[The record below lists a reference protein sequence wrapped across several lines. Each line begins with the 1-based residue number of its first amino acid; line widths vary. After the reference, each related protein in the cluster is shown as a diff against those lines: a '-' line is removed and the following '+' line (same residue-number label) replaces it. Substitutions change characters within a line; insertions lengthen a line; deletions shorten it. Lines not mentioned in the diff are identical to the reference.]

1 MNFIFAEDDGSDSRF
16 AGKGNSFSWT
26 QPNGTTVALK
36 NMSTS
41 DGSANTN
48 DYGLN
53 VDLSVDVAR
62 TAVRNEAG
70 DLVKLENGDY
80 VEFADGDTVAENGP
94 LGFAVFGRVH
104 FKQLNIDGLTLAA
117 TPTSAPQ
124 TVINSIVIQN
134 ADIQAN
140 LTATPI
146 R

>member
-1 MNFIFAEDDGSDSRF
+1 MKDDGTDPRY

-26 QPNGTTVALK
+26 QPNGTTLAL
-36 NMSTS
+36 NNFSTN
-41 DGSANTN
+41 DGTGNPNQN
-48 DYGLN
+48 DYGFN
-53 VDLSVDVAR
+53 VDLAIDVAETVVLDDLGNEVL
-62 TAVRNEAG
+62 TAAG
-70 DLVKLENGDY
+70 ER
-80 VEFADGDTVAENGP
+80 P

-117 TPTSAPQ
+117 TPTSTPQ
-124 TVINSIVIQN
+124 TLIQGIVIQN